1 MTARASED
9 LPRAARAVIRVAHH
23 MHHWAWR
30 SEPIALACGL
40 DRVDTDLDI
49 EREIDQI
56 DQARLTA

>member
-1 MTARASED
+1 
-9 LPRAARAVIRVAHH
+9 